1 MGDIIIYGPIGTE
14 RNEVSVQNVRAQL
27 EANKDE
33 KEIVVHLVSPGGD
46 VFEGYSIYNALKNS
60 GKKIITHI
68 EGVCASIA
76 TLIAGAGEHIVMN
89 RTAQFMIHNPAV
101 QNLTGTADSKRLRGV
116 ANQLDQIKTL
126 LIDVYERRTNLSK
139 EELWTL
145 YDNETWLTS
154 AQAQEMGF
162 VDESVDAI
170 KAVAT
175 INLKT
180 ISAHME
186 TSQKPGLIDRVVNF
200 LFQKVKNEY
209 SETLQDGTIVVIMS
223 EDGDFTGKQILFED
237 GSPVPAGEHVLASG
251 KTLIVDENSTITEVR
266 EPEVA
271 DNSQI
276 ENDMEKDKEI
286 ENLKAQLAEAQAR
299 ADKAVAEAATAKATQ
314 TKFENRLSSL
324 EKDLMSA
331 KEQLTKTTGD
341 TTPPAKG
348 PVFKNHENPAQ
359 DFDPMGEEVKNILKS
374 RNRI

>member
-46 VFEGYSIYNALKNS
+46 VFEGYAIYNALKNS

-76 TLIAGAGEHIVMN
+76 TLIAGAGEKIIMN
-89 RTAQFMIHNPAV
+89 RTAQFMVHNPSV
-101 QNLTGTADSKRLRGV
+101 QNLTGTADSKRLIGV
-116 ANQLDQIKTL
+116 AKQLEQIKTL

-139 EELWTL
+139 EKLWEL

-170 KAVAT
+170 KAVAKV
-175 INLKT
+175 NLKN

-186 TSQKPGLIDRVVNF
+186 TTQKQGLVERLLNF

-209 SETLQDGTIVVIMS
+209 SETLADGKIVVIMS
-223 EDGDFTGKQILFED
+223 EDGDFTGKQILFDD
-237 GSPVPAGEHVLASG
+237 GSPVPAGEHTLASG
-251 KTLIVDENSTITEVR
+251 KTLVVDDNSTITEVK
-266 EPEVA
+266 EAEVA

-286 ENLKAQLAEAQAR
+286 ENLKAKLAEAHAR
-299 ADKAVAEAATAKATQ
+299 VVAEVATAKASQ
-314 TKFENRLSSL
+314 TKFENRITEV
-324 EKDLMSA
+324 EKALIEA
-331 KEQLTKTTGD
+331 KEQLNKTVGD
-341 TTPPAKG
+341 TTPPGKG
-348 PVFKNHENPAQ
+348 PVFKNKDNPAM
-359 DFDPMGEEVKNILKS
+359 DFDPMGEEVLKLMKS